1 MIKNDLVTGVVFEFP
16 DLQGIMGRYYAL
28 HAGFE
33 KDICEAMYEH
43 YLPINAGDELPKT
56 ETGTILSMADKIDTI
71 VGGFMAGMKPSGSK
85 DKFAI
90 RRNAIGFLT
99 VAQNYGL
106 NIKEVVDFAWELVKP
121 RIKNLKDEMKQEI
134 IDFIVARY
142 NGVLSFDT
150 PVIQAATARDAEF
163 PKVVAKRAETIA
175 RLLKESGISEL
186 VQLYKRGCNILK
198 KQDFTVGTVNESL
211 FEQDEEKN
219 LFAEVVKVENEI
231 KTMHDNF
238 EIAMKILSLK
248 PALDAFFDAVFV
260 MYDNAEIRTNRM
272 NLIGKV
278 TNLVAENIGEISFL
292 NI

>member
-1 MIKNDLVTGVVFEFP
+1 
-16 DLQGIMGRYYAL
+16 
-28 HAGFE
+28 
-33 KDICEAMYEH
+33 
-43 YLPINAGDELPKT
+43 
-56 ETGTILSMADKIDTI
+56 
-71 VGGFMAGMKPSGSK
+71 
-85 DKFAI
+85 
-90 RRNAIGFLT
+90 
-99 VAQNYGL
+99 
-106 NIKEVVDFAWELVKP
+106 
-121 RIKNLKDEMKQEI
+121 
-134 IDFIVARY
+134 
-142 NGVLSFDT
+142 
-150 PVIQAATARDAEF
+150 IQAATARDAEF

-198 KQDFTVGTVNESL
+198 KQEFSVGTVNESL

-231 KTMHDNF
+231 KNMHDNF

-260 MYDNAEIRTNRM
+260 MHDNAGIRTNRM